1 MFVGQKTI
9 LLLVALFT
17 LTLSITAQ
25 NIQLNGKVINAKNEA
40 VPGATI
46 SVNGISRS
54 IAANVEGRFSIT
66 LAPGKKYTITV
77 SSVGY
82 GAKSI
87 DDVEVK
93 NGEDNSLTVV
103 LEEKSTLS
111 EVVVRTS
118 VRKESTNALI
128 NFQRNNTAVSSGLAA
143 DFIKRTPDK
152 NTGEILKRVSG
163 TSIQDNK
170 FVVVRGL
177 GDRYNTAFLN
187 GAQLPSS
194 EPDKKSFSFD
204 VIPASVV
211 DNIIINKT
219 ATPDLTGEFAGG
231 LIQVTTKD
239 VPTKNFLSVG
249 FNLGYN
255 TVSTFKDFY
264 GNERGSIDWLTF
276 TDGRRDLPA
285 GFPSTR
291 QAYSGL
297 ANQAGG
303 NQQKLELSR
312 SFRNDV
318 YKQVQST
325 AAPIQTYNIAWGT
338 GKKLKN
344 DASFGSVVS
353 VLYRKSM
360 LKADVE
366 RNLFSTDGEAQQ
378 QFADEQNKYNVNL
391 GAMAN
396 FTYVKGR
403 HKISFK
409 NLFNRYYED
418 NYYTRTGPN
427 VDRGGDVNLRSSVL
441 SLRTFYTGIFEGSHQ
456 LTESGIKANWNAGY
470 SLNTRNQPD
479 LRTSAYFRGGIGS
492 NNPFEWDQDDTR
504 RFYSD
509 LKDHG
514 FSASGSITVPFA
526 AFGEKQSLKVGGSGL
541 VRFRDFKSRIFRYVE
556 ASGSFDESLRT
567 LPFNRIFSSENINTN
582 GFVIDEFTNNQD
594 KYFAVSTLNSGYA
607 MLDNKLSDRIR
618 LIWGARLEYFEQ
630 FLHTKDLSAKRQI
643 INTESWKVLPSV
655 NFSYNINPK
664 NIVRFSVS
672 QTVSRPEFREI
683 APFQFFDYESTFGIR
698 GNPELKSTDIYN
710 VDARYEIYP
719 GTGEAITL
727 GGFYKRFVNPIESR
741 LSPESVLT
749 RRNYSYSN
757 SKDADTYGVELEIR
771 KNLKSITG
779 SEFLSN
785 LSFFGNFTYIFSQVR
800 FNDELAGKVASSDRP
815 IQGQSP
821 YLINGGLQYSSSTS
835 GLNASLLY
843 NRVGNR
849 IWLVGYSVTGFPDIY
864 ENPRDV
870 IDFQVSKKVLDKKG
884 EIKLTVSDILNQKVM
899 YYENV
904 DGGRSYNKNVDRV
917 FSSFKPGSTISI
929 GFTYDFDL

>member
-1 MFVGQKTI
+1 MGIKTI
-9 LLLVALFT
+9 FLSVSLFFS
-17 LTLSITAQ
+17 LIVSAQ
-25 NIQLNGKVINAKNEA
+25 NIPLNGRVLNAKNEA
-40 VPGATI
+40 LSGATI
-46 SVNGISRS
+46 SVSGMARS
-54 IAANVEGRFSIT
+54 LAANVEGRFTIS
-66 LAPGKKYTITV
+66 LAPGKKYTITI

-82 GAKSI
+82 GSKSI

-93 NGEDNSLTVV
+93 PNEDNSITIV

-118 VRKESTNALI
+118 VRKESTSALI

-239 VPTKNFLSVG
+239 VPTKSFLSVG
-249 FNLGYN
+249 VNIGYN
-255 TVSTFKDFY
+255 TVSTGKDFY
-264 GNERGSIDWLTF
+264 SNERGSTDWTGLS
-276 TDGRRDLPA
+276 DSRRSLPKV
-285 GFPSTR
+285 FPATR
-291 QAYSGL
+291 QEYSGL
-297 ANQAGG
+297 ANQPNGL
-303 NQQKLELSR
+303 QKKLEISR
-312 SFRNDV
+312 AFSNDV
-318 YKQVQST
+318 YREVQST
-325 AAPIQTYNIAWGT
+325 ALPIQTYNIAWGV
-338 GKKLKN
+338 GKKTN
-344 DASFGSVVS
+344 NGGSFGSVIS

-360 LKADVE
+360 LKAGVN
-366 RNLFSTDGEAQQ
+366 RNLFDDEGEAQQ
-378 QFADEQNKYNVNL
+378 QFADEQNKYSVNL

-396 FTYVKGR
+396 FTYIKGR

-409 NLFNRYYED
+409 NLFNRFYED
-418 NYYTRTGPN
+418 NYYFRQGPN
-427 VDRGGDVNLRSSVL
+427 IDRGGDVSLRSSVL
-441 SLRTFYTGIFEGSHQ
+441 NQRSFYTGIFEGNHQ
-456 LTESGIKANWNAGY
+456 VGSKGIKFYWNAGY
-470 SLNTRNQPD
+470 SLNTREQPD

-492 NNPFEWDQDDTR
+492 SNPFEWDQDDSR
-504 RFYSD
+504 RFYSS
-509 LKDHG
+509 LRDHG
-514 FSASGSITVPFA
+514 FSGSGALTIPFNIS
-526 AFGEKQSLKVGGSGL
+526 GEKQSFKIGGSGL
-541 VRFRDFKSRIFRYVE
+541 IRFRDFKSRIFRYVE
-556 ASGSFDESLRT
+556 ASGTFKDSLRT
-567 LPFNRIFSSENINTN
+567 LPFDQIFNPANVNAN

-594 KYFAVSTLNSGYA
+594 KYFAISTLNAGYA
-607 MLDNKLSDRIR
+607 MLDNKISDRIR
-618 LIWGARLEYFEQ
+618 IIWGARVEFFEQ
-630 FLHTKDLSAKRQI
+630 FLHTKDLSAKRVV
-643 INTESWKVLPSV
+643 INNENWKVLPSLNV
-655 NFSYNINPK
+655 SYTINQK
-664 NIVRFSVS
+664 NIIRFSAS

-698 GNPELKSTDIYN
+698 GNPDLKTSDIYN
-710 VDARYEIYP
+710 IDARYEIYP
-719 GTGEAITL
+719 GTGEAITI
-727 GGFYKRFVNPIESR
+727 GGFYKRFVNPIEFR

-757 SKDADTYGVELEIR
+757 SKDADTYGLELEIR
-771 KNLKSITG
+771 KNLGSIAG
-779 SEFLSN
+779 AELLSN
-785 LSFFGNFTYIFSQVR
+785 FSLFGNFTYIFSQVR
-800 FNDELAGKVASSDRP
+800 FNDEFAGKVLSTDRP

-821 YLINGGLQYSSSTS
+821 YLINGGIQYTS
-835 GLNASLLY
+835 AATGWNANVLY

-849 IWLVGYSVTGFPDIY
+849 IALVGYISTGFPDIY

-870 IDFQVSKKVLDKKG
+870 IDLQVSKKIINKRG
-884 EIKLTVSDILNQKVM
+884 EIKLSVSDLLNQKIM

-904 DGGRSYNKNVDRV
+904 GGGRAYEKATDRI
-917 FSSFKPGSTISI
+917 FSSYKPGATISL
-929 GFTYDFDL
+929 GFTYDFNL